1 LTGRDWMHSD
11 TVALK
16 ELYCGKIMKLFFYY
30 QQDSLLEDIESLKF
44 KYLRTELK
52 LEVKK
57 KFLEI
62 RTKNK

>member
-1 LTGRDWMHSD
+1 MHSD

-62 RTKNK
+62 RTKN